1 MRLAQGERAV
11 GLVAGDLEELGLAV
25 RGVDAL
31 RRDLQALV
39 LRRGGRVGGAP
50 VVADHA
56 EHVVLVALVGAERA
70 LLGGP
75 LSAGGERGEVHDRAD
90 GTAEGIGL
98 RRVVG
103 EAALH
108 RQGAEVG
115 VAEAEGAVEVRAL
128 RDLAARE
135 LSHQDRDLEHD
146 RPQPAGVP
154 EQDVI
159 EVVAAIE
166 RHQVHRGQVA
176 GRVVQED
183 VLGAR
188 VRGDDLAVGRA
199 GVPLVRRV
207 VELDPRVGAEP
218 GRLADLIP
226 QVTGAQ
232 DLAGGGRAALG
243 LGLGQ
248 LGAVVER
255 PLGVLLHRVH
265 ERVGDADRVVRVLA
279 GDGQVRLALP
289 VGVVLVDLEFL
300 DTLLGEVE
308 RALDRGVGDAAGAG
322 AADGLGERRVLTGDK
337 AVIALALLR
346 RGEHRVEVAVEHP
359 GAGDKRG
366 DLGLLDNLPADVLL
380 DVRMVEVERDHL
392 GRPARRAAGLD
403 GARGAVADLEEA
415 HQTGRA
421 AAARQALVGA
431 AELGEVGAG
440 TRAVLED
447 ARLADPEVHDAALV
461 DEVVV
466 DGLDE
471 AGVRGRALVGRRR
484 ALELAGDRVAVPVA
498 LRRSADAVGPVQTG
512 VEPLRGVRRG
522 DLEGQHGGQLVAE
535 RERALLVEV
544 AVGEAPVGPAAG
556 EPAEDLTGVVLAD
569 EALLLGKGVD
579 HGGIG
584 LMALEPRRHAVF
596 GDRLE
601 GGGDAGLAA
610 VLLGEDVDGDLTPGL
625 GGHDRRLEGD
635 RSVGVHDARR
645 ALDERDPVVGI
656 LPLCGVAPLDLHL
669 DLLLV
674 PPHRRG
680 VRILEPAHSTGTTK
694 VTPPSD
700 GPHTGVLRR
709 QARAYNPRM
718 DVEEILRT
726 IGIVLAVGLIAIP
739 IAALLRLP
747 SMVVLVVAGIIAGP
761 TLLNLVDVP
770 IDGVGPSLLF
780 TMGVALIL
788 FHGGLGVS
796 LRVISR
802 TAVGLL
808 LLAIPGVMIT
818 AGIVALAVMPLFGVS
833 WEIALLVGAVL
844 GATDPAIL
852 VPLFDRL
859 GLRPRVAQTV
869 IAESA
874 INDPMSA
881 ILALTMAGIITA
893 GGLTGSLIAGDSPL
907 IEFLRNIGLG
917 LVIGIVGGVLI
928 AVLLSSRRF
937 GVLRES
943 VGATLLAIVALAYVS
958 SEVAGGSPYLAAFV
972 AGLIVGN
979 KDLIRI
985 DHDHE
990 QERMLEQYTTQT
1002 VDIVVLAIFVV
1013 LGLNL
1018 DVQLLLD
1025 NLWAGLAVTAVF
1037 IFIARPATVAIC
1049 LGLDRRAGWTRQE
1062 AVFIGWCRETGVV
1075 PVAIASM
1082 LVAEK
1087 VPGAEL
1093 VATLVTFAVIATLL
1107 LQATTAGWLAN
1118 RLGLLEAKPRL
1129 DPEA

>member
-1 MRLAQGERAV
+1 
-11 GLVAGDLEELGLAV
+11 
-25 RGVDAL
+25 
-31 RRDLQALV
+31 
-39 LRRGGRVGGAP
+39 
-50 VVADHA
+50 
-56 EHVVLVALVGAERA
+56 
-70 LLGGP
+70 
-75 LSAGGERGEVHDRAD
+75 
-90 GTAEGIGL
+90 
-98 RRVVG
+98 
-103 EAALH
+103 
-108 RQGAEVG
+108 
-115 VAEAEGAVEVRAL
+115 
-128 RDLAARE
+128 
-135 LSHQDRDLEHD
+135 
-146 RPQPAGVP
+146 
-154 EQDVI
+154 
-159 EVVAAIE
+159 
-166 RHQVHRGQVA
+166 
-176 GRVVQED
+176 
-183 VLGAR
+183 
-188 VRGDDLAVGRA
+188 
-199 GVPLVRRV
+199 
-207 VELDPRVGAEP
+207 
-218 GRLADLIP
+218 
-226 QVTGAQ
+226 
-232 DLAGGGRAALG
+232 
-243 LGLGQ
+243 
-248 LGAVVER
+248 
-255 PLGVLLHRVH
+255 
-265 ERVGDADRVVRVLA
+265 
-279 GDGQVRLALP
+279 
-289 VGVVLVDLEFL
+289 
-300 DTLLGEVE
+300 
-308 RALDRGVGDAAGAG
+308 
-322 AADGLGERRVLTGDK
+322 
-337 AVIALALLR
+337 
-346 RGEHRVEVAVEHP
+346 
-359 GAGDKRG
+359 
-366 DLGLLDNLPADVLL
+366 
-380 DVRMVEVERDHL
+380 
-392 GRPARRAAGLD
+392 
-403 GARGAVADLEEA
+403 
-415 HQTGRA
+415 
-421 AAARQALVGA
+421 
-431 AELGEVGAG
+431 
-440 TRAVLED
+440 
-447 ARLADPEVHDAALV
+447 
-461 DEVVV
+461 
-466 DGLDE
+466 
-471 AGVRGRALVGRRR
+471 
-484 ALELAGDRVAVPVA
+484 
-498 LRRSADAVGPVQTG
+498 
-512 VEPLRGVRRG
+512 
-522 DLEGQHGGQLVAE
+522 
-535 RERALLVEV
+535 
-544 AVGEAPVGPAAG
+544 
-556 EPAEDLTGVVLAD
+556 
-569 EALLLGKGVD
+569 
-579 HGGIG
+579 
-584 LMALEPRRHAVF
+584 
-596 GDRLE
+596 
-601 GGGDAGLAA
+601 
-610 VLLGEDVDGDLTPGL
+610 
-625 GGHDRRLEGD
+625 
-635 RSVGVHDARR
+635 
-645 ALDERDPVVGI
+645 
-656 LPLCGVAPLDLHL
+656 
-669 DLLLV
+669 
-674 PPHRRG
+674 
-680 VRILEPAHSTGTTK
+680 
-694 VTPPSD
+694 
-700 GPHTGVLRR
+700 
-709 QARAYNPRM
+709 M

-818 AGIVALAVMPLFGVS
+818 AGIVALAVMPLFGVP

-881 ILALTMAGIITA
+881 ILALTMAGIVTA

-917 LVIGIVGGVLI
+917 LLIGIVGGVLI

-1025 NLWAGLAVTAVF
+1025 NLWAGLAVMAVF

>member
-1 MRLAQGERAV
+1 
-11 GLVAGDLEELGLAV
+11 
-25 RGVDAL
+25 
-31 RRDLQALV
+31 
-39 LRRGGRVGGAP
+39 
-50 VVADHA
+50 
-56 EHVVLVALVGAERA
+56 
-70 LLGGP
+70 
-75 LSAGGERGEVHDRAD
+75 
-90 GTAEGIGL
+90 
-98 RRVVG
+98 
-103 EAALH
+103 
-108 RQGAEVG
+108 
-115 VAEAEGAVEVRAL
+115 
-128 RDLAARE
+128 
-135 LSHQDRDLEHD
+135 
-146 RPQPAGVP
+146 
-154 EQDVI
+154 
-159 EVVAAIE
+159 
-166 RHQVHRGQVA
+166 
-176 GRVVQED
+176 
-183 VLGAR
+183 
-188 VRGDDLAVGRA
+188 
-199 GVPLVRRV
+199 
-207 VELDPRVGAEP
+207 
-218 GRLADLIP
+218 
-226 QVTGAQ
+226 
-232 DLAGGGRAALG
+232 
-243 LGLGQ
+243 
-248 LGAVVER
+248 
-255 PLGVLLHRVH
+255 
-265 ERVGDADRVVRVLA
+265 
-279 GDGQVRLALP
+279 
-289 VGVVLVDLEFL
+289 
-300 DTLLGEVE
+300 
-308 RALDRGVGDAAGAG
+308 
-322 AADGLGERRVLTGDK
+322 
-337 AVIALALLR
+337 
-346 RGEHRVEVAVEHP
+346 
-359 GAGDKRG
+359 
-366 DLGLLDNLPADVLL
+366 
-380 DVRMVEVERDHL
+380 
-392 GRPARRAAGLD
+392 
-403 GARGAVADLEEA
+403 
-415 HQTGRA
+415 
-421 AAARQALVGA
+421 
-431 AELGEVGAG
+431 
-440 TRAVLED
+440 
-447 ARLADPEVHDAALV
+447 
-461 DEVVV
+461 
-466 DGLDE
+466 
-471 AGVRGRALVGRRR
+471 
-484 ALELAGDRVAVPVA
+484 
-498 LRRSADAVGPVQTG
+498 
-512 VEPLRGVRRG
+512 
-522 DLEGQHGGQLVAE
+522 
-535 RERALLVEV
+535 
-544 AVGEAPVGPAAG
+544 
-556 EPAEDLTGVVLAD
+556 
-569 EALLLGKGVD
+569 
-579 HGGIG
+579 
-584 LMALEPRRHAVF
+584 
-596 GDRLE
+596 
-601 GGGDAGLAA
+601 
-610 VLLGEDVDGDLTPGL
+610 
-625 GGHDRRLEGD
+625 
-635 RSVGVHDARR
+635 
-645 ALDERDPVVGI
+645 
-656 LPLCGVAPLDLHL
+656 
-669 DLLLV
+669 
-674 PPHRRG
+674 
-680 VRILEPAHSTGTTK
+680 
-694 VTPPSD
+694 
-700 GPHTGVLRR
+700 
-709 QARAYNPRM
+709 M

-1062 AVFIGWCRETGVV
+1062 AVF
-1075 PVAIASM
+1075 
-1082 LVAEK
+1082 
-1087 VPGAEL
+1087 
-1093 VATLVTFAVIATLL
+1093 AVIATLL

>member
-1 MRLAQGERAV
+1 
-11 GLVAGDLEELGLAV
+11 
-25 RGVDAL
+25 
-31 RRDLQALV
+31 
-39 LRRGGRVGGAP
+39 
-50 VVADHA
+50 
-56 EHVVLVALVGAERA
+56 
-70 LLGGP
+70 
-75 LSAGGERGEVHDRAD
+75 
-90 GTAEGIGL
+90 
-98 RRVVG
+98 
-103 EAALH
+103 
-108 RQGAEVG
+108 
-115 VAEAEGAVEVRAL
+115 
-128 RDLAARE
+128 
-135 LSHQDRDLEHD
+135 
-146 RPQPAGVP
+146 
-154 EQDVI
+154 
-159 EVVAAIE
+159 
-166 RHQVHRGQVA
+166 
-176 GRVVQED
+176 
-183 VLGAR
+183 
-188 VRGDDLAVGRA
+188 
-199 GVPLVRRV
+199 
-207 VELDPRVGAEP
+207 
-218 GRLADLIP
+218 
-226 QVTGAQ
+226 
-232 DLAGGGRAALG
+232 
-243 LGLGQ
+243 
-248 LGAVVER
+248 
-255 PLGVLLHRVH
+255 
-265 ERVGDADRVVRVLA
+265 
-279 GDGQVRLALP
+279 
-289 VGVVLVDLEFL
+289 
-300 DTLLGEVE
+300 
-308 RALDRGVGDAAGAG
+308 
-322 AADGLGERRVLTGDK
+322 
-337 AVIALALLR
+337 
-346 RGEHRVEVAVEHP
+346 
-359 GAGDKRG
+359 
-366 DLGLLDNLPADVLL
+366 
-380 DVRMVEVERDHL
+380 
-392 GRPARRAAGLD
+392 
-403 GARGAVADLEEA
+403 
-415 HQTGRA
+415 
-421 AAARQALVGA
+421 
-431 AELGEVGAG
+431 
-440 TRAVLED
+440 
-447 ARLADPEVHDAALV
+447 
-461 DEVVV
+461 
-466 DGLDE
+466 
-471 AGVRGRALVGRRR
+471 
-484 ALELAGDRVAVPVA
+484 
-498 LRRSADAVGPVQTG
+498 
-512 VEPLRGVRRG
+512 
-522 DLEGQHGGQLVAE
+522 
-535 RERALLVEV
+535 
-544 AVGEAPVGPAAG
+544 
-556 EPAEDLTGVVLAD
+556 
-569 EALLLGKGVD
+569 
-579 HGGIG
+579 
-584 LMALEPRRHAVF
+584 
-596 GDRLE
+596 
-601 GGGDAGLAA
+601 
-610 VLLGEDVDGDLTPGL
+610 
-625 GGHDRRLEGD
+625 
-635 RSVGVHDARR
+635 
-645 ALDERDPVVGI
+645 
-656 LPLCGVAPLDLHL
+656 
-669 DLLLV
+669 
-674 PPHRRG
+674 
-680 VRILEPAHSTGTTK
+680 
-694 VTPPSD
+694 
-700 GPHTGVLRR
+700 
-709 QARAYNPRM
+709 M

-869 IAESA
+869 VAESA

-917 LVIGIVGGVLI
+917 LLIGIVGGVLI

-1025 NLWAGLAVTAVF
+1025 NLWAGLAVMAVF

>member
-1 MRLAQGERAV
+1 
-11 GLVAGDLEELGLAV
+11 
-25 RGVDAL
+25 
-31 RRDLQALV
+31 
-39 LRRGGRVGGAP
+39 
-50 VVADHA
+50 
-56 EHVVLVALVGAERA
+56 
-70 LLGGP
+70 
-75 LSAGGERGEVHDRAD
+75 
-90 GTAEGIGL
+90 
-98 RRVVG
+98 
-103 EAALH
+103 
-108 RQGAEVG
+108 
-115 VAEAEGAVEVRAL
+115 
-128 RDLAARE
+128 
-135 LSHQDRDLEHD
+135 
-146 RPQPAGVP
+146 
-154 EQDVI
+154 
-159 EVVAAIE
+159 
-166 RHQVHRGQVA
+166 
-176 GRVVQED
+176 
-183 VLGAR
+183 
-188 VRGDDLAVGRA
+188 
-199 GVPLVRRV
+199 
-207 VELDPRVGAEP
+207 
-218 GRLADLIP
+218 
-226 QVTGAQ
+226 
-232 DLAGGGRAALG
+232 
-243 LGLGQ
+243 
-248 LGAVVER
+248 
-255 PLGVLLHRVH
+255 
-265 ERVGDADRVVRVLA
+265 
-279 GDGQVRLALP
+279 
-289 VGVVLVDLEFL
+289 
-300 DTLLGEVE
+300 
-308 RALDRGVGDAAGAG
+308 
-322 AADGLGERRVLTGDK
+322 
-337 AVIALALLR
+337 
-346 RGEHRVEVAVEHP
+346 
-359 GAGDKRG
+359 
-366 DLGLLDNLPADVLL
+366 
-380 DVRMVEVERDHL
+380 
-392 GRPARRAAGLD
+392 
-403 GARGAVADLEEA
+403 
-415 HQTGRA
+415 
-421 AAARQALVGA
+421 
-431 AELGEVGAG
+431 
-440 TRAVLED
+440 
-447 ARLADPEVHDAALV
+447 
-461 DEVVV
+461 
-466 DGLDE
+466 
-471 AGVRGRALVGRRR
+471 
-484 ALELAGDRVAVPVA
+484 
-498 LRRSADAVGPVQTG
+498 
-512 VEPLRGVRRG
+512 
-522 DLEGQHGGQLVAE
+522 
-535 RERALLVEV
+535 
-544 AVGEAPVGPAAG
+544 
-556 EPAEDLTGVVLAD
+556 
-569 EALLLGKGVD
+569 
-579 HGGIG
+579 
-584 LMALEPRRHAVF
+584 
-596 GDRLE
+596 
-601 GGGDAGLAA
+601 
-610 VLLGEDVDGDLTPGL
+610 
-625 GGHDRRLEGD
+625 
-635 RSVGVHDARR
+635 
-645 ALDERDPVVGI
+645 
-656 LPLCGVAPLDLHL
+656 
-669 DLLLV
+669 
-674 PPHRRG
+674 
-680 VRILEPAHSTGTTK
+680 
-694 VTPPSD
+694 
-700 GPHTGVLRR
+700 
-709 QARAYNPRM
+709 M

-874 INDPMSA
+874 INDPMGA

-917 LVIGIVGGVLI
+917 LLIGIVGGVLI

-1025 NLWAGLAVTAVF
+1025 NLWAGLAVMAVF

>member
-1 MRLAQGERAV
+1 
-11 GLVAGDLEELGLAV
+11 
-25 RGVDAL
+25 
-31 RRDLQALV
+31 
-39 LRRGGRVGGAP
+39 
-50 VVADHA
+50 
-56 EHVVLVALVGAERA
+56 
-70 LLGGP
+70 
-75 LSAGGERGEVHDRAD
+75 
-90 GTAEGIGL
+90 
-98 RRVVG
+98 
-103 EAALH
+103 
-108 RQGAEVG
+108 
-115 VAEAEGAVEVRAL
+115 
-128 RDLAARE
+128 
-135 LSHQDRDLEHD
+135 
-146 RPQPAGVP
+146 
-154 EQDVI
+154 
-159 EVVAAIE
+159 
-166 RHQVHRGQVA
+166 
-176 GRVVQED
+176 
-183 VLGAR
+183 
-188 VRGDDLAVGRA
+188 
-199 GVPLVRRV
+199 
-207 VELDPRVGAEP
+207 
-218 GRLADLIP
+218 
-226 QVTGAQ
+226 
-232 DLAGGGRAALG
+232 
-243 LGLGQ
+243 
-248 LGAVVER
+248 
-255 PLGVLLHRVH
+255 
-265 ERVGDADRVVRVLA
+265 
-279 GDGQVRLALP
+279 
-289 VGVVLVDLEFL
+289 
-300 DTLLGEVE
+300 
-308 RALDRGVGDAAGAG
+308 
-322 AADGLGERRVLTGDK
+322 
-337 AVIALALLR
+337 
-346 RGEHRVEVAVEHP
+346 
-359 GAGDKRG
+359 
-366 DLGLLDNLPADVLL
+366 
-380 DVRMVEVERDHL
+380 
-392 GRPARRAAGLD
+392 
-403 GARGAVADLEEA
+403 
-415 HQTGRA
+415 
-421 AAARQALVGA
+421 
-431 AELGEVGAG
+431 
-440 TRAVLED
+440 
-447 ARLADPEVHDAALV
+447 
-461 DEVVV
+461 
-466 DGLDE
+466 
-471 AGVRGRALVGRRR
+471 
-484 ALELAGDRVAVPVA
+484 
-498 LRRSADAVGPVQTG
+498 
-512 VEPLRGVRRG
+512 
-522 DLEGQHGGQLVAE
+522 
-535 RERALLVEV
+535 
-544 AVGEAPVGPAAG
+544 
-556 EPAEDLTGVVLAD
+556 
-569 EALLLGKGVD
+569 
-579 HGGIG
+579 
-584 LMALEPRRHAVF
+584 
-596 GDRLE
+596 
-601 GGGDAGLAA
+601 
-610 VLLGEDVDGDLTPGL
+610 
-625 GGHDRRLEGD
+625 
-635 RSVGVHDARR
+635 
-645 ALDERDPVVGI
+645 
-656 LPLCGVAPLDLHL
+656 
-669 DLLLV
+669 
-674 PPHRRG
+674 
-680 VRILEPAHSTGTTK
+680 
-694 VTPPSD
+694 
-700 GPHTGVLRR
+700 
-709 QARAYNPRM
+709 M

-907 IEFLRNIGLG
+907 VEFLRNIGLG

-1025 NLWAGLAVTAVF
+1025 NLWAGLAVMAVF

-1082 LVAEK
+1082 LVAET

>member
-1 MRLAQGERAV
+1 
-11 GLVAGDLEELGLAV
+11 
-25 RGVDAL
+25 
-31 RRDLQALV
+31 
-39 LRRGGRVGGAP
+39 
-50 VVADHA
+50 
-56 EHVVLVALVGAERA
+56 
-70 LLGGP
+70 
-75 LSAGGERGEVHDRAD
+75 
-90 GTAEGIGL
+90 
-98 RRVVG
+98 
-103 EAALH
+103 
-108 RQGAEVG
+108 
-115 VAEAEGAVEVRAL
+115 
-128 RDLAARE
+128 
-135 LSHQDRDLEHD
+135 
-146 RPQPAGVP
+146 
-154 EQDVI
+154 
-159 EVVAAIE
+159 
-166 RHQVHRGQVA
+166 
-176 GRVVQED
+176 
-183 VLGAR
+183 
-188 VRGDDLAVGRA
+188 
-199 GVPLVRRV
+199 
-207 VELDPRVGAEP
+207 
-218 GRLADLIP
+218 
-226 QVTGAQ
+226 
-232 DLAGGGRAALG
+232 
-243 LGLGQ
+243 
-248 LGAVVER
+248 
-255 PLGVLLHRVH
+255 
-265 ERVGDADRVVRVLA
+265 
-279 GDGQVRLALP
+279 
-289 VGVVLVDLEFL
+289 
-300 DTLLGEVE
+300 
-308 RALDRGVGDAAGAG
+308 
-322 AADGLGERRVLTGDK
+322 
-337 AVIALALLR
+337 
-346 RGEHRVEVAVEHP
+346 
-359 GAGDKRG
+359 
-366 DLGLLDNLPADVLL
+366 
-380 DVRMVEVERDHL
+380 
-392 GRPARRAAGLD
+392 
-403 GARGAVADLEEA
+403 
-415 HQTGRA
+415 
-421 AAARQALVGA
+421 
-431 AELGEVGAG
+431 
-440 TRAVLED
+440 
-447 ARLADPEVHDAALV
+447 
-461 DEVVV
+461 
-466 DGLDE
+466 
-471 AGVRGRALVGRRR
+471 
-484 ALELAGDRVAVPVA
+484 
-498 LRRSADAVGPVQTG
+498 
-512 VEPLRGVRRG
+512 
-522 DLEGQHGGQLVAE
+522 
-535 RERALLVEV
+535 
-544 AVGEAPVGPAAG
+544 
-556 EPAEDLTGVVLAD
+556 
-569 EALLLGKGVD
+569 
-579 HGGIG
+579 
-584 LMALEPRRHAVF
+584 
-596 GDRLE
+596 
-601 GGGDAGLAA
+601 
-610 VLLGEDVDGDLTPGL
+610 
-625 GGHDRRLEGD
+625 
-635 RSVGVHDARR
+635 
-645 ALDERDPVVGI
+645 
-656 LPLCGVAPLDLHL
+656 
-669 DLLLV
+669 
-674 PPHRRG
+674 
-680 VRILEPAHSTGTTK
+680 
-694 VTPPSD
+694 
-700 GPHTGVLRR
+700 
-709 QARAYNPRM
+709 M

-907 IEFLRNIGLG
+907 VEFLRNIGLG
-917 LVIGIVGGVLI
+917 LLIGIVGGVLI

>member
-1 MRLAQGERAV
+1 
-11 GLVAGDLEELGLAV
+11 
-25 RGVDAL
+25 
-31 RRDLQALV
+31 
-39 LRRGGRVGGAP
+39 
-50 VVADHA
+50 
-56 EHVVLVALVGAERA
+56 
-70 LLGGP
+70 
-75 LSAGGERGEVHDRAD
+75 
-90 GTAEGIGL
+90 
-98 RRVVG
+98 
-103 EAALH
+103 
-108 RQGAEVG
+108 
-115 VAEAEGAVEVRAL
+115 
-128 RDLAARE
+128 
-135 LSHQDRDLEHD
+135 
-146 RPQPAGVP
+146 
-154 EQDVI
+154 
-159 EVVAAIE
+159 
-166 RHQVHRGQVA
+166 
-176 GRVVQED
+176 
-183 VLGAR
+183 
-188 VRGDDLAVGRA
+188 
-199 GVPLVRRV
+199 
-207 VELDPRVGAEP
+207 
-218 GRLADLIP
+218 
-226 QVTGAQ
+226 
-232 DLAGGGRAALG
+232 
-243 LGLGQ
+243 
-248 LGAVVER
+248 
-255 PLGVLLHRVH
+255 
-265 ERVGDADRVVRVLA
+265 
-279 GDGQVRLALP
+279 
-289 VGVVLVDLEFL
+289 
-300 DTLLGEVE
+300 
-308 RALDRGVGDAAGAG
+308 
-322 AADGLGERRVLTGDK
+322 
-337 AVIALALLR
+337 
-346 RGEHRVEVAVEHP
+346 
-359 GAGDKRG
+359 
-366 DLGLLDNLPADVLL
+366 
-380 DVRMVEVERDHL
+380 
-392 GRPARRAAGLD
+392 
-403 GARGAVADLEEA
+403 
-415 HQTGRA
+415 
-421 AAARQALVGA
+421 
-431 AELGEVGAG
+431 
-440 TRAVLED
+440 
-447 ARLADPEVHDAALV
+447 
-461 DEVVV
+461 
-466 DGLDE
+466 
-471 AGVRGRALVGRRR
+471 
-484 ALELAGDRVAVPVA
+484 
-498 LRRSADAVGPVQTG
+498 
-512 VEPLRGVRRG
+512 
-522 DLEGQHGGQLVAE
+522 
-535 RERALLVEV
+535 
-544 AVGEAPVGPAAG
+544 
-556 EPAEDLTGVVLAD
+556 
-569 EALLLGKGVD
+569 
-579 HGGIG
+579 
-584 LMALEPRRHAVF
+584 
-596 GDRLE
+596 
-601 GGGDAGLAA
+601 
-610 VLLGEDVDGDLTPGL
+610 
-625 GGHDRRLEGD
+625 
-635 RSVGVHDARR
+635 
-645 ALDERDPVVGI
+645 
-656 LPLCGVAPLDLHL
+656 
-669 DLLLV
+669 
-674 PPHRRG
+674 
-680 VRILEPAHSTGTTK
+680 
-694 VTPPSD
+694 
-700 GPHTGVLRR
+700 
-709 QARAYNPRM
+709 M

-917 LVIGIVGGVLI
+917 LLIGIVGGVLI

-1025 NLWAGLAVTAVF
+1025 NLWAGLAVMAVF

>member
-1 MRLAQGERAV
+1 
-11 GLVAGDLEELGLAV
+11 
-25 RGVDAL
+25 
-31 RRDLQALV
+31 
-39 LRRGGRVGGAP
+39 
-50 VVADHA
+50 
-56 EHVVLVALVGAERA
+56 
-70 LLGGP
+70 
-75 LSAGGERGEVHDRAD
+75 
-90 GTAEGIGL
+90 
-98 RRVVG
+98 
-103 EAALH
+103 
-108 RQGAEVG
+108 
-115 VAEAEGAVEVRAL
+115 
-128 RDLAARE
+128 
-135 LSHQDRDLEHD
+135 
-146 RPQPAGVP
+146 
-154 EQDVI
+154 
-159 EVVAAIE
+159 
-166 RHQVHRGQVA
+166 
-176 GRVVQED
+176 
-183 VLGAR
+183 
-188 VRGDDLAVGRA
+188 
-199 GVPLVRRV
+199 
-207 VELDPRVGAEP
+207 
-218 GRLADLIP
+218 
-226 QVTGAQ
+226 
-232 DLAGGGRAALG
+232 
-243 LGLGQ
+243 
-248 LGAVVER
+248 
-255 PLGVLLHRVH
+255 
-265 ERVGDADRVVRVLA
+265 
-279 GDGQVRLALP
+279 
-289 VGVVLVDLEFL
+289 
-300 DTLLGEVE
+300 
-308 RALDRGVGDAAGAG
+308 
-322 AADGLGERRVLTGDK
+322 
-337 AVIALALLR
+337 
-346 RGEHRVEVAVEHP
+346 
-359 GAGDKRG
+359 
-366 DLGLLDNLPADVLL
+366 
-380 DVRMVEVERDHL
+380 
-392 GRPARRAAGLD
+392 
-403 GARGAVADLEEA
+403 
-415 HQTGRA
+415 
-421 AAARQALVGA
+421 
-431 AELGEVGAG
+431 
-440 TRAVLED
+440 
-447 ARLADPEVHDAALV
+447 
-461 DEVVV
+461 
-466 DGLDE
+466 
-471 AGVRGRALVGRRR
+471 
-484 ALELAGDRVAVPVA
+484 
-498 LRRSADAVGPVQTG
+498 
-512 VEPLRGVRRG
+512 
-522 DLEGQHGGQLVAE
+522 
-535 RERALLVEV
+535 
-544 AVGEAPVGPAAG
+544 
-556 EPAEDLTGVVLAD
+556 
-569 EALLLGKGVD
+569 
-579 HGGIG
+579 
-584 LMALEPRRHAVF
+584 
-596 GDRLE
+596 
-601 GGGDAGLAA
+601 
-610 VLLGEDVDGDLTPGL
+610 
-625 GGHDRRLEGD
+625 
-635 RSVGVHDARR
+635 
-645 ALDERDPVVGI
+645 
-656 LPLCGVAPLDLHL
+656 
-669 DLLLV
+669 
-674 PPHRRG
+674 
-680 VRILEPAHSTGTTK
+680 
-694 VTPPSD
+694 
-700 GPHTGVLRR
+700 
-709 QARAYNPRM
+709 M

-869 IAESA
+869 VAESA

-917 LVIGIVGGVLI
+917 LLIGIVGGVLI

-943 VGATLLAIVALAYVS
+943 VGATLLAVVALAYVS

>member
-1 MRLAQGERAV
+1 
-11 GLVAGDLEELGLAV
+11 
-25 RGVDAL
+25 
-31 RRDLQALV
+31 
-39 LRRGGRVGGAP
+39 
-50 VVADHA
+50 
-56 EHVVLVALVGAERA
+56 
-70 LLGGP
+70 
-75 LSAGGERGEVHDRAD
+75 
-90 GTAEGIGL
+90 
-98 RRVVG
+98 
-103 EAALH
+103 
-108 RQGAEVG
+108 
-115 VAEAEGAVEVRAL
+115 
-128 RDLAARE
+128 
-135 LSHQDRDLEHD
+135 
-146 RPQPAGVP
+146 
-154 EQDVI
+154 
-159 EVVAAIE
+159 
-166 RHQVHRGQVA
+166 
-176 GRVVQED
+176 
-183 VLGAR
+183 
-188 VRGDDLAVGRA
+188 
-199 GVPLVRRV
+199 
-207 VELDPRVGAEP
+207 
-218 GRLADLIP
+218 
-226 QVTGAQ
+226 
-232 DLAGGGRAALG
+232 
-243 LGLGQ
+243 
-248 LGAVVER
+248 
-255 PLGVLLHRVH
+255 
-265 ERVGDADRVVRVLA
+265 
-279 GDGQVRLALP
+279 
-289 VGVVLVDLEFL
+289 
-300 DTLLGEVE
+300 
-308 RALDRGVGDAAGAG
+308 
-322 AADGLGERRVLTGDK
+322 
-337 AVIALALLR
+337 
-346 RGEHRVEVAVEHP
+346 
-359 GAGDKRG
+359 
-366 DLGLLDNLPADVLL
+366 
-380 DVRMVEVERDHL
+380 
-392 GRPARRAAGLD
+392 
-403 GARGAVADLEEA
+403 
-415 HQTGRA
+415 
-421 AAARQALVGA
+421 
-431 AELGEVGAG
+431 
-440 TRAVLED
+440 
-447 ARLADPEVHDAALV
+447 
-461 DEVVV
+461 
-466 DGLDE
+466 
-471 AGVRGRALVGRRR
+471 
-484 ALELAGDRVAVPVA
+484 
-498 LRRSADAVGPVQTG
+498 
-512 VEPLRGVRRG
+512 
-522 DLEGQHGGQLVAE
+522 
-535 RERALLVEV
+535 
-544 AVGEAPVGPAAG
+544 
-556 EPAEDLTGVVLAD
+556 
-569 EALLLGKGVD
+569 
-579 HGGIG
+579 
-584 LMALEPRRHAVF
+584 
-596 GDRLE
+596 
-601 GGGDAGLAA
+601 
-610 VLLGEDVDGDLTPGL
+610 
-625 GGHDRRLEGD
+625 
-635 RSVGVHDARR
+635 
-645 ALDERDPVVGI
+645 
-656 LPLCGVAPLDLHL
+656 
-669 DLLLV
+669 
-674 PPHRRG
+674 
-680 VRILEPAHSTGTTK
+680 
-694 VTPPSD
+694 
-700 GPHTGVLRR
+700 
-709 QARAYNPRM
+709 M

-874 INDPMSA
+874 INDPMGA

-943 VGATLLAIVALAYVS
+943 VGATLLAVVALAYVS

-1025 NLWAGLAVTAVF
+1025 NLWAGLAVMAVF

-1129 DPEA
+1129 DPKA

>member
-1 MRLAQGERAV
+1 
-11 GLVAGDLEELGLAV
+11 
-25 RGVDAL
+25 
-31 RRDLQALV
+31 
-39 LRRGGRVGGAP
+39 
-50 VVADHA
+50 
-56 EHVVLVALVGAERA
+56 
-70 LLGGP
+70 
-75 LSAGGERGEVHDRAD
+75 
-90 GTAEGIGL
+90 
-98 RRVVG
+98 
-103 EAALH
+103 
-108 RQGAEVG
+108 
-115 VAEAEGAVEVRAL
+115 
-128 RDLAARE
+128 
-135 LSHQDRDLEHD
+135 
-146 RPQPAGVP
+146 
-154 EQDVI
+154 
-159 EVVAAIE
+159 
-166 RHQVHRGQVA
+166 
-176 GRVVQED
+176 
-183 VLGAR
+183 
-188 VRGDDLAVGRA
+188 
-199 GVPLVRRV
+199 
-207 VELDPRVGAEP
+207 
-218 GRLADLIP
+218 
-226 QVTGAQ
+226 
-232 DLAGGGRAALG
+232 
-243 LGLGQ
+243 
-248 LGAVVER
+248 
-255 PLGVLLHRVH
+255 
-265 ERVGDADRVVRVLA
+265 
-279 GDGQVRLALP
+279 
-289 VGVVLVDLEFL
+289 
-300 DTLLGEVE
+300 
-308 RALDRGVGDAAGAG
+308 
-322 AADGLGERRVLTGDK
+322 
-337 AVIALALLR
+337 
-346 RGEHRVEVAVEHP
+346 
-359 GAGDKRG
+359 
-366 DLGLLDNLPADVLL
+366 
-380 DVRMVEVERDHL
+380 
-392 GRPARRAAGLD
+392 
-403 GARGAVADLEEA
+403 
-415 HQTGRA
+415 
-421 AAARQALVGA
+421 
-431 AELGEVGAG
+431 
-440 TRAVLED
+440 
-447 ARLADPEVHDAALV
+447 
-461 DEVVV
+461 
-466 DGLDE
+466 
-471 AGVRGRALVGRRR
+471 
-484 ALELAGDRVAVPVA
+484 
-498 LRRSADAVGPVQTG
+498 
-512 VEPLRGVRRG
+512 
-522 DLEGQHGGQLVAE
+522 
-535 RERALLVEV
+535 
-544 AVGEAPVGPAAG
+544 
-556 EPAEDLTGVVLAD
+556 
-569 EALLLGKGVD
+569 
-579 HGGIG
+579 
-584 LMALEPRRHAVF
+584 
-596 GDRLE
+596 
-601 GGGDAGLAA
+601 
-610 VLLGEDVDGDLTPGL
+610 
-625 GGHDRRLEGD
+625 
-635 RSVGVHDARR
+635 
-645 ALDERDPVVGI
+645 
-656 LPLCGVAPLDLHL
+656 
-669 DLLLV
+669 
-674 PPHRRG
+674 
-680 VRILEPAHSTGTTK
+680 
-694 VTPPSD
+694 
-700 GPHTGVLRR
+700 
-709 QARAYNPRM
+709 M

-869 IAESA
+869 VAESA

-907 IEFLRNIGLG
+907 VEFLRNIGLG

-1025 NLWAGLAVTAVF
+1025 NLWAGLAVMAVF

>member
-1 MRLAQGERAV
+1 
-11 GLVAGDLEELGLAV
+11 
-25 RGVDAL
+25 
-31 RRDLQALV
+31 
-39 LRRGGRVGGAP
+39 
-50 VVADHA
+50 
-56 EHVVLVALVGAERA
+56 
-70 LLGGP
+70 
-75 LSAGGERGEVHDRAD
+75 
-90 GTAEGIGL
+90 
-98 RRVVG
+98 
-103 EAALH
+103 
-108 RQGAEVG
+108 
-115 VAEAEGAVEVRAL
+115 
-128 RDLAARE
+128 
-135 LSHQDRDLEHD
+135 
-146 RPQPAGVP
+146 
-154 EQDVI
+154 
-159 EVVAAIE
+159 
-166 RHQVHRGQVA
+166 
-176 GRVVQED
+176 
-183 VLGAR
+183 
-188 VRGDDLAVGRA
+188 
-199 GVPLVRRV
+199 
-207 VELDPRVGAEP
+207 
-218 GRLADLIP
+218 
-226 QVTGAQ
+226 
-232 DLAGGGRAALG
+232 
-243 LGLGQ
+243 
-248 LGAVVER
+248 
-255 PLGVLLHRVH
+255 
-265 ERVGDADRVVRVLA
+265 
-279 GDGQVRLALP
+279 
-289 VGVVLVDLEFL
+289 
-300 DTLLGEVE
+300 
-308 RALDRGVGDAAGAG
+308 
-322 AADGLGERRVLTGDK
+322 
-337 AVIALALLR
+337 
-346 RGEHRVEVAVEHP
+346 
-359 GAGDKRG
+359 
-366 DLGLLDNLPADVLL
+366 
-380 DVRMVEVERDHL
+380 
-392 GRPARRAAGLD
+392 
-403 GARGAVADLEEA
+403 
-415 HQTGRA
+415 
-421 AAARQALVGA
+421 
-431 AELGEVGAG
+431 
-440 TRAVLED
+440 
-447 ARLADPEVHDAALV
+447 
-461 DEVVV
+461 
-466 DGLDE
+466 
-471 AGVRGRALVGRRR
+471 
-484 ALELAGDRVAVPVA
+484 
-498 LRRSADAVGPVQTG
+498 
-512 VEPLRGVRRG
+512 
-522 DLEGQHGGQLVAE
+522 
-535 RERALLVEV
+535 
-544 AVGEAPVGPAAG
+544 
-556 EPAEDLTGVVLAD
+556 
-569 EALLLGKGVD
+569 
-579 HGGIG
+579 
-584 LMALEPRRHAVF
+584 
-596 GDRLE
+596 
-601 GGGDAGLAA
+601 
-610 VLLGEDVDGDLTPGL
+610 
-625 GGHDRRLEGD
+625 
-635 RSVGVHDARR
+635 
-645 ALDERDPVVGI
+645 
-656 LPLCGVAPLDLHL
+656 
-669 DLLLV
+669 
-674 PPHRRG
+674 
-680 VRILEPAHSTGTTK
+680 
-694 VTPPSD
+694 
-700 GPHTGVLRR
+700 
-709 QARAYNPRM
+709 M

-818 AGIVALAVMPLFGVS
+818 AGIVALAVMPLFGVP

-874 INDPMSA
+874 INDPMGA

-1025 NLWAGLAVTAVF
+1025 NLWAGLAVMAVF

>member
-1 MRLAQGERAV
+1 
-11 GLVAGDLEELGLAV
+11 
-25 RGVDAL
+25 
-31 RRDLQALV
+31 
-39 LRRGGRVGGAP
+39 
-50 VVADHA
+50 
-56 EHVVLVALVGAERA
+56 
-70 LLGGP
+70 
-75 LSAGGERGEVHDRAD
+75 
-90 GTAEGIGL
+90 
-98 RRVVG
+98 
-103 EAALH
+103 
-108 RQGAEVG
+108 
-115 VAEAEGAVEVRAL
+115 
-128 RDLAARE
+128 
-135 LSHQDRDLEHD
+135 
-146 RPQPAGVP
+146 
-154 EQDVI
+154 
-159 EVVAAIE
+159 
-166 RHQVHRGQVA
+166 
-176 GRVVQED
+176 
-183 VLGAR
+183 
-188 VRGDDLAVGRA
+188 
-199 GVPLVRRV
+199 
-207 VELDPRVGAEP
+207 
-218 GRLADLIP
+218 
-226 QVTGAQ
+226 
-232 DLAGGGRAALG
+232 
-243 LGLGQ
+243 
-248 LGAVVER
+248 
-255 PLGVLLHRVH
+255 
-265 ERVGDADRVVRVLA
+265 
-279 GDGQVRLALP
+279 
-289 VGVVLVDLEFL
+289 
-300 DTLLGEVE
+300 
-308 RALDRGVGDAAGAG
+308 
-322 AADGLGERRVLTGDK
+322 
-337 AVIALALLR
+337 
-346 RGEHRVEVAVEHP
+346 
-359 GAGDKRG
+359 
-366 DLGLLDNLPADVLL
+366 
-380 DVRMVEVERDHL
+380 
-392 GRPARRAAGLD
+392 
-403 GARGAVADLEEA
+403 
-415 HQTGRA
+415 
-421 AAARQALVGA
+421 
-431 AELGEVGAG
+431 
-440 TRAVLED
+440 
-447 ARLADPEVHDAALV
+447 
-461 DEVVV
+461 
-466 DGLDE
+466 
-471 AGVRGRALVGRRR
+471 
-484 ALELAGDRVAVPVA
+484 
-498 LRRSADAVGPVQTG
+498 
-512 VEPLRGVRRG
+512 
-522 DLEGQHGGQLVAE
+522 
-535 RERALLVEV
+535 
-544 AVGEAPVGPAAG
+544 
-556 EPAEDLTGVVLAD
+556 
-569 EALLLGKGVD
+569 
-579 HGGIG
+579 
-584 LMALEPRRHAVF
+584 
-596 GDRLE
+596 
-601 GGGDAGLAA
+601 
-610 VLLGEDVDGDLTPGL
+610 
-625 GGHDRRLEGD
+625 
-635 RSVGVHDARR
+635 
-645 ALDERDPVVGI
+645 
-656 LPLCGVAPLDLHL
+656 
-669 DLLLV
+669 
-674 PPHRRG
+674 
-680 VRILEPAHSTGTTK
+680 
-694 VTPPSD
+694 
-700 GPHTGVLRR
+700 
-709 QARAYNPRM
+709 M

-869 IAESA
+869 VAESA

-907 IEFLRNIGLG
+907 VEFLRNIGLG